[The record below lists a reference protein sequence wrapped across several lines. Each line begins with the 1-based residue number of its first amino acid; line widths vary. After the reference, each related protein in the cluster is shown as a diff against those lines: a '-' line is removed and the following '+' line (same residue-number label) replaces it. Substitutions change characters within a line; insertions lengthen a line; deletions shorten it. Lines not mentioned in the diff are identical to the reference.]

1 MGLSD
6 GSRSLSALREV
17 AARTSATLGNDYLR
31 ALVEHLTAA
40 VGVRYGL
47 IGTLVDR
54 ETVQTV
60 AVWNGTGI
68 GENFVYRL
76 EGTPCANV
84 VDRETRLYR
93 EKVQELFPKD
103 AVLAEMG
110 AESYLGTPLFD
121 SDGRALGVLVLM
133 DDRQLPEERV
143 TLALSLLE
151 IFAGRAAAELERQ
164 EVEDALRDSE
174 RRYRSLFENSRDAIV
189 IFSRDGKIENVNPAA
204 VKLFGFSSK
213 EELLQVHAGDLYK
226 DAADRERFF
235 TLLDENGSVEDHENV
250 FRTKNGREIL
260 AMETGRAVHD
270 KDGRVVGY
278 RGLLRDVTRQRALE
292 HHLRLSQKADAV
304 GKLAGGVAHD
314 FNNLLTAIRGYTE
327 LCLAEAEAP
336 SPFRQNLLEIQK
348 AGERAA
354 TLTRHLLAFSRQQVM
369 RTKVLDL
376 SRFVA
381 AREDLLRSAA
391 GESVKL
397 ELHLEPSPWYVKAD
411 PAQLEQLLLTLLDN
425 AREAGAGQIVV
436 ETGNAESDC
445 DGDANAEEGEE
456 MEGDPSP
463 QAGPCAFLTVADDG
477 CGMDAETLGQVFEP
491 FFTTREEG
499 HGTGLGLASVYGIVQ
514 QSGGDITIDSEPGT
528 GTTVRVY
535 LPRVREKLAAT
546 EPRPYQPPSVS
557 GTILLAEDNKMVR
570 SLVTQVLERVGYRV
584 LVAAEPRQALQ
595 IAAGHKDPID
605 LLLTDLVMPVMNGLD
620 LAARVLE
627 KHPTASVLVMSGYSK
642 KTGFDTNPLASRVA
656 FLQKPFTPE
665 ALERKVAQVLGGD
678 RLSKATG

>member
-17 AARTSATLGNDYLR
+17 AARTSATLGSDYLR

-40 VGVRYGL
+40 VSVRYGL
-47 IGTLVDR
+47 IGTLVDL

-60 AVWNGTGI
+60 AVWNGMGL

-84 VDRETRLYR
+84 VDKKTCLYR
-93 EKVQELFPKD
+93 EKVQELFPGD
-103 AVLAEMG
+103 TLLAEMG

-121 SDGRALGVLVLM
+121 SSGQPLGVLVLM
-133 DDRQLPEERV
+133 DDRQLPEERA

-174 RRYRSLFENSRDAIV
+174 RRYRSLFEDSRDAIV
-189 IFSRDGKIENVNPAA
+189 ISTRDGKIENVNPAA

-213 EELLQVHAGDLYK
+213 EELLRINATDFYK
-226 DAADRERFF
+226 DVTDRARF
-235 TLLDENGSVEDHENV
+235 LAQLEKNGSVEDHES
-250 FRTKNGREIL
+250 FFKTADGREIVAL
-260 AMETGRAVHD
+260 ETGQAVHD
-270 KDGRVVGY
+270 EDGRVVGY

-292 HHLRLSQKADAV
+292 HHLRLSQKAEAV

-327 LCLAEAEAP
+327 LCLAEAEAA

-369 RTKVLDL
+369 RKKVLDL

-391 GESVKL
+391 GEDVEL
-397 ELHLEPSPWYVKAD
+397 ELRLEPSLWRVNAD
-411 PAQLEQLLLTLLDN
+411 PTQLEQLVLTLLDN
-425 AREAGAGQIVV
+425 AREAITGAGHIVV
-436 ETGNAESDC
+436 ETGNAELHAD
-445 DGDANAEEGEE
+445 DLQGK
-456 MEGDPSP
+456 PSP
-463 QAGPCAFLTVADDG
+463 QEGPYAFLAVADDG
-477 CGMDAETLGQVFEP
+477 CGMDSETLGQVFEP

-499 HGTGLGLASVYGIVQ
+499 RGTGLGLASVYGIVQ
-514 QSGGDITIDSEPGT
+514 QSAGHITIDSEPGT
-528 GTTVRVY
+528 GTTVKVY
-535 LPRVREKLAAT
+535 LPRVREEPVT
-546 EPRPYQPPSVS
+546 SEPRPHRQPSVS
-557 GTILLAEDNKMVR
+557 GTILLAEDNSMVR

-595 IAAGHKDPID
+595 IATEREDPID
-605 LLLTDLVMPVMNGLD
+605 LLLTDLVMPIMDGLD

-627 KHPTASVLVMSGYSK
+627 KHPAAGVLVMSGYPK

-665 ALERKVAQVLGGD
+665 ALERKVAQVLGDD

>member
-204 VKLFGFSSK
+204 VKLFGFSSIFMK
-213 EELLQVHAGDLYK
+213 GEKAEL
-226 DAADRERFF
+226 
-235 TLLDENGSVEDHENV
+235 
-250 FRTKNGREIL
+250 
-260 AMETGRAVHD
+260 
-270 KDGRVVGY
+270 
-278 RGLLRDVTRQRALE
+278 
-292 HHLRLSQKADAV
+292 
-304 GKLAGGVAHD
+304 
-314 FNNLLTAIRGYTE
+314 
-327 LCLAEAEAP
+327 
-336 SPFRQNLLEIQK
+336 
-348 AGERAA
+348 
-354 TLTRHLLAFSRQQVM
+354 
-369 RTKVLDL
+369 
-376 SRFVA
+376 
-381 AREDLLRSAA
+381 
-391 GESVKL
+391 
-397 ELHLEPSPWYVKAD
+397 
-411 PAQLEQLLLTLLDN
+411 
-425 AREAGAGQIVV
+425 
-436 ETGNAESDC
+436 
-445 DGDANAEEGEE
+445 
-456 MEGDPSP
+456 
-463 QAGPCAFLTVADDG
+463 
-477 CGMDAETLGQVFEP
+477 
-491 FFTTREEG
+491 
-499 HGTGLGLASVYGIVQ
+499 
-514 QSGGDITIDSEPGT
+514 
-528 GTTVRVY
+528 
-535 LPRVREKLAAT
+535 
-546 EPRPYQPPSVS
+546 
-557 GTILLAEDNKMVR
+557 
-570 SLVTQVLERVGYRV
+570 
-584 LVAAEPRQALQ
+584 
-595 IAAGHKDPID
+595 
-605 LLLTDLVMPVMNGLD
+605 
-620 LAARVLE
+620 
-627 KHPTASVLVMSGYSK
+627 
-642 KTGFDTNPLASRVA
+642 
-656 FLQKPFTPE
+656 
-665 ALERKVAQVLGGD
+665 
-678 RLSKATG
+678 